1 MTMSAKKMQR
11 KKKRINLMNNQLKN
25 TLLFATLMT
34 SLLSN
39 ANTYKLET
47 IGTIRDS
54 IQNPS
59 TTQIVI
65 AYVSLDIELE
75 SLITNWNAR
84 YAHTDSS
91 VANYNEVKKF
101 VSKVEKKFN
110 TANKLIHIAREIDEL
125 SNKAIKITESY
136 KSLVSRG
143 YRYLNSIEKD
153 NKLRHDIT
161 TAMNNALLEYDEDII
176 TTLDRMRDM
185 IKQDIKINKKR

>member
-1 MTMSAKKMQR
+1 MSAKKMQR
-11 KKKRINLMNNQLKN
+11 KKKRINLMNKQLKN
-25 TLLFATLMT
+25 TLLLTTLLT
-34 SLLSN
+34 SLLSS
-39 ANTYKLET
+39 ANTPKLET

-84 YAHTDSS
+84 YAHADSS
-91 VANYNEVKKF
+91 VVNYNEVKKF